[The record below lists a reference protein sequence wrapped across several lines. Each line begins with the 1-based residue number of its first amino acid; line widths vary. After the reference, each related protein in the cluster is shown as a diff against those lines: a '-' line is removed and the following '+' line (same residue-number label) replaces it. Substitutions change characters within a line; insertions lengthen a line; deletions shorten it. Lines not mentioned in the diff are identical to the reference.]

1 MLDRPPPL
9 AQAAQVQPFNTQ
21 RACAQR
27 AGGGSVGNIAKCH
40 GLTDKVKAG
49 EGLVT
54 VVETGSGHTP

>member
-1 MLDRPPPL
+1 M
-9 AQAAQVQPFNTQ
+9 
-21 RACAQR
+21 
-27 AGGGSVGNIAKCH
+27 GNIAKCH